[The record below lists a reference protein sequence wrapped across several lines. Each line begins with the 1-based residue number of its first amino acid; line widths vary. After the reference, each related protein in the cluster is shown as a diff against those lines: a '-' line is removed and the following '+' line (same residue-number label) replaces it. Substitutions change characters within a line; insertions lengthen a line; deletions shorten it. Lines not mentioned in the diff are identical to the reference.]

1 MERLPERPINS
12 LRGGRKRGGGRG
24 GEKEKSAKSR
34 KSPLFSLPF
43 YPLRHSK
50 PATQAT
56 QENRSYSLFEG
67 IS

>member
-12 LRGGRKRGGGRG
+12 LRGGRKRGGG
-24 GEKEKSAKSR
+24 KEKSAKSR